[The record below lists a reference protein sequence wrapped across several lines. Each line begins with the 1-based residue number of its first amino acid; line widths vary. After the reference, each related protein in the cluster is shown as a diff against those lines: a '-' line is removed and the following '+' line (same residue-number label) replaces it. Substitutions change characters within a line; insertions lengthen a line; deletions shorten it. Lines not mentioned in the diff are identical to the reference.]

1 MLENLISTAERR
13 ALINKEKKTTLRV
26 SDFMGTIPAITGKV
40 ELVYEGEQEGA
51 AFVAEELIGAAIK
64 EAFSTRFPKIEKLSK
79 QSEIGPYTSIM
90 ETVFAEGGVV
100 LYDES
105 DSTEYA
111 ETLNN
116 IEPLE
121 FLLNRYQPDFP
132 QTDKLFLKELVLWAL
147 VEYQKLGKERLKN
160 GFQFIDLF

>member
-1 MLENLISTAERR
+1 
-13 ALINKEKKTTLRV
+13 
-26 SDFMGTIPAITGKV
+26 
-40 ELVYEGEQEGA
+40 
-51 AFVAEELIGAAIK
+51 
-64 EAFSTRFPKIEKLSK
+64 
-79 QSEIGPYTSIM
+79 M
-90 ETVFAEGGVV
+90 ETIFAEGGIV

-105 DSTEYA
+105 DSVEHA